1 MSETVKVMLVIG
13 ARPQIIK
20 SAPIIHEASKDAEIE
35 FQIVHTG
42 QHYDFEMS
50 RIFFNELELP
60 DPVVNLGVG
69 SGSHAWQ
76 AGRMMIGLEKTIEEL
91 KPDLVL
97 VPGDTNS
104 TLAGALAAVKLHVP
118 VAHVEAGARSYDMKM
133 PEEVNRRLTDHCS
146 RMLFAATENCVE
158 NLLKEGIP
166 RDRIRFTGDTMF
178 DALLR
183 HVDES
188 FKSPVLERLGL
199 EANEY
204 AVLTV
209 HRPENVDDPKALK
222 DIVDAMIEL
231 KELTIIFP
239 VHPRT
244 VERLKVTGL
253 LTEVK
258 EAKRVRLVDPVGY
271 HEMLRLVKDS
281 KMVFTDSGGLQK
293 EAFWL
298 HTLCIT
304 LRERT
309 EWVETVE
316 LGANMLVGNNK
327 KTIVRKVRECLA
339 MEGLETKLKG
349 LPNPF
354 GDGNAS
360 IRIVEAL
367 KEVY

>member
-1 MSETVKVMLVIG
+1 MLVIG

-20 SAPIIHEASKDAEIE
+20 SAPIIHEASKDSEIE

-42 QHYDFEMS
+42 QHYDYEMS
-50 RIFFNELELP
+50 RIFFGELELP

-76 AGRMMIGLEKTIEEL
+76 TGKMIVGLEKMIKKL

-104 TLAGALAAVKLHVP
+104 TLAGALAAVKLHVS
-118 VAHVEAGARSYDMKM
+118 VAHVEAGARSYDMRM

-146 RMLFAATENCVE
+146 RTLFATTENCVK
-158 NLLKEGIP
+158 NLLKEGIS
-166 RDRIRFTGDTMF
+166 RDQIHLTGDTLY
-178 DALLR
+178 DALLNHMAGALR
-183 HVDES
+183 S
-188 FKSPVLERLGL
+188 GILGRLGL
-199 EANEY
+199 TAGEY

-209 HRPENVDDPKALK
+209 HRPENVDDSNALRG
-222 DIVDAMIEL
+222 IVEALIEL
-231 KELTIIFP
+231 RELTVVFP

-244 VERLKVTGL
+244 MERLKAAGL
-253 LTEVK
+253 LE
-258 EAKRVRLVDPVGY
+258 RVREAEYVRVVDPVGY
-271 HEMLRLVKDS
+271 QDMLRLVKDA

-298 HTLCIT
+298 HSYCIT
-304 LRERT
+304 LRETT
-309 EWVETVE
+309 EWTETVE
-316 LGANMLVGNNK
+316 LGANMLVGNGK
-327 KTIVRKVRECLA
+327 ERIVGKVRECLA
-339 MEGLETKLKG
+339 LEGLETKLKG

-360 IRIVEAL
+360 AKIIEGL
-367 KEVY
+367 KEGC

>member
-1 MSETVKVMLVIG
+1 MLVIG

-20 SAPIIHEASKDAEIE
+20 SAPIIHEASKDAEME

-50 RIFFNELELP
+50 RIFLDELELP
-60 DPVVNLGVG
+60 DPIVNLGVG

-76 AGRMMIGLEKTIEEL
+76 TGKMMVGLEKTIKEL

-146 RMLFAATENCVE
+146 RILFAATENCVK

-166 RDRIRFTGDTMF
+166 EAQIHLTGDTMY
-178 DALLR
+178 DALLKHMTGALR
-183 HVDES
+183 SH
-188 FKSPVLERLGL
+188 VLERLGL
-199 EANEY
+199 KAGEY

-209 HRPENVDDPKALK
+209 HRPENVDDSGALK
-222 DIVDAMIEL
+222 DIVEAVIQL
-231 KELTIIFP
+231 KELAVIFP

-244 VERLKVTGL
+244 MERLKATGL
-253 LTEVK
+253 LERVK
-258 EAKRVRLVDPVGY
+258 EAKHVRLVDPVGY
-271 HEMLRLVKDS
+271 HEMLQLVKDS
-281 KMVFTDSGGLQK
+281 KMIFTDSGGLQK

-316 LGANMLVGNNK
+316 SGANMLVGNDK
-327 KTIVRKVRECLA
+327 ETIVQKVRECLA
-339 MEGLETKLKG
+339 MEDLETKLKE

-360 IRIVEAL
+360 MKIVEAL
-367 KEVY
+367 KEFC

>member
-1 MSETVKVMLVIG
+1 MLVVG

-20 SAPIIHEASKDAEIE
+20 SAPIVHEASKDAEVE
-35 FQIVHTG
+35 FQLVHTG

-50 RIFFNELELP
+50 RIFFGEMELP

-69 SGSHAWQ
+69 SGSHGWQ
-76 AGRMMIGLEKTIEEL
+76 TGKMMIGLEKTIKEL
-91 KPDLVL
+91 EPDLVL

-104 TLAGALAAVKLHVP
+104 TLAGALAAVKLQVP
-118 VAHVEAGARSYDMKM
+118 VAHVEAGARSYDMRM

-146 RMLFAATENCVE
+146 SLLFAPTGNCE
-158 NLLKEGIP
+158 KNLLKEGIP
-166 RDRIRFTGDTMF
+166 KERICLSGDTMY

-183 HVDES
+183 HLSEADKNDV
-188 FKSPVLERLGL
+188 VMRLSLAKG
-199 EANEY
+199 EY

-209 HRPENVDDPKALK
+209 HRPENVDDPEAMK
-222 DIVDAMIEL
+222 DIVEAMIEL
-231 KELTIIFP
+231 KECAIVFP

-244 VERLKVTGL
+244 MERLKAIGL
-253 LTEVK
+253 LKRLK
-258 EAKRVRLVDPVGY
+258 EAKHVRLVDPLGY

-281 KMVFTDSGGLQK
+281 RIVFTDSGGLQK

-298 HTLCIT
+298 RTMCIT

-327 KTIVRKVRECLA
+327 NMIVRKVRDCLA
-339 MEGLETKLKG
+339 AEGSETRLAG
-349 LPNPF
+349 LPKLF
-354 GDGNAS
+354 GEGDAS
-360 IRIVEAL
+360 SKIIEAL
-367 KEVY
+367 RKVC